1 MSFIDYYEI
10 LGIGFNGDASEIK
23 AAYRKLVK
31 KFHPDLHP
39 NNPEAT
45 AKMQL
50 INEAYLILSDTE
62 ARQLY
67 NREWARFY
75 SYEKSENKT
84 NETSDSKNR
93 NSNADEF
100 QFEDEKLRSWMD
112 SAKRQA
118 RDITRQAVKDA
129 GGILKDAGYAA
140 AMSIP
145 RLIIYIVIVNI
156 LFLLFKCSN

>member
-1 MSFIDYYEI
+1 MPFIDYYEI
-10 LGIGFNGDASEIK
+10 LEIEFDSDSSEIK
-23 AAYRKLVK
+23 AAYRRLVK

-50 INEAYLILSDTE
+50 INEAYLILSDAE

-67 NREWARFY
+67 NKEWARFY
-75 SYEKSENKT
+75 SYSKNENKAE
-84 NETSDSKNR
+84 ETADSKNR
-93 NSNADEF
+93 NSNSDEF

-118 RDITRQAVKDA
+118 RDITRQAIKDA
-129 GGILKDAGYAA
+129 GEILKDAGYAA

-145 RLIIYIVIVNI
+145 RLLIYIVIINL
-156 LFLLFKCSN
+156 LFLLFKCNN

>member
-1 MSFIDYYEI
+1 MPFIDYYEI
-10 LGIGFNGDASEIK
+10 LETGFNADPAEIK
-23 AAYRKLVK
+23 GAYRRLVK

-50 INEAYLILSDTE
+50 INEAYLILSDKE

-67 NREWARFY
+67 NTEWARFY
-75 SYEKSENKT
+75 SYRKNENKT
-84 NETSDSKNR
+84 EETSDSKSR
-93 NSNADEF
+93 KSNADEF

-112 SAKRQA
+112 SAKKQA

-145 RLIIYIVIVNI
+145 RLLIYIVVINI
-156 LFLLFKCSN
+156 LFFLFKCNN

>member
-1 MSFIDYYEI
+1 MPFIDYYEI
-10 LGIGFNGDASEIK
+10 LEIGFDADAAKIK
-23 AAYRKLVK
+23 AAYRRLVK
-31 KFHPDLHP
+31 KYHPDLYP
-39 NNPEAT
+39 NNPEAI

-62 ARQLY
+62 ARHLY
-67 NREWARFY
+67 NREWTRFY

-84 NETSDSKNR
+84 SDSKNR
-93 NSNADEF
+93 NSNTDKF

-112 SAKRQA
+112 TAKRQA
-118 RDITRQAVKDA
+118 RDITRQAVTDA

>member
-10 LGIGFNGDASEIK
+10 LGIGFNADASEIK
-23 AAYRKLVK
+23 AGYRKLVK

-62 ARQLY
+62 ARKLY
-67 NREWARFY
+67 NREWTRFY

-84 NETSDSKNR
+84 NETSDSINR

-145 RLIIYIVIVNI
+145 RLIIYIVITNI